1 MLTALTESEERSVRA
16 AIRRGI
22 AILQRRGPR
31 SWKKKLSLQKLRLY
45 SADHCVLG
53 QVYGDQVPASDSYG
67 SGFEIGLE
75 KLNIRRAERYAFE
88 TPRFQREGS
97 WIGAGLDQ
105 PLFNKLWREE
115 LKKVGVKPR

>member
-1 MLTALTESEERSVRA
+1 MLTALTASEERSVRA

-22 AILQRRGPR
+22 NLLQRRGPR

-53 QVYGDQVPASDSYG
+53 QVYADQVPASDSYG

-88 TPRFQREGS
+88 TP
-97 WIGAGLDQ
+97 WIRAGLDQ